1 MKAVI
6 VSMQLAPSSWSL
18 LHTHAGTGAS
28 TASSSITTRYHQ
40 SSLTKW
46 KQLMLNS
53 GMQNHYHIL
62 QWVRRRDSWLKIIDR
77 ARPAIY
83 IHSLARETSETF

>member
-6 VSMQLAPSSWSL
+6 VSMQLAPSSWSP

-28 TASSSITTRYHQ
+28 TASSGITTRYHQ

-62 QWVRRRDSWLKIIDR
+62 QWVRRRDSWLNHRPRQTGYIYTQPG
-77 ARPAIY
+77 ARDK
-83 IHSLARETSETF
+83 

>member
-6 VSMQLAPSSWSL
+6 VSMQLAPSSWSP
-18 LHTHAGTGAS
+18 LHAHTGTGAS
-28 TASSSITTRYHQ
+28 TASGSITTHYHQ

-53 GMQNHYHIL
+53 GMGRIITTSCNGLGEGIL
-62 QWVRRRDSWLKIIDR
+62 G
-77 ARPAIY
+77 
-83 IHSLARETSETF
+83 